1 MHKNYAPH
9 YRGANELNSI
19 TLRDLRIAHNYSV
32 CDLTAASLVPVE
44 IILRWENGEIIPD
57 AREAIRLSELY
68 GCSLQTV
75 YSAIINTPAPSGASF
90 KIGGIDPNDS

>member
-1 MHKNYAPH
+1 MRKNYAPH
-9 YRGANELNSI
+9 DRGANELNNI
-19 TLRDLRIAHNYSV
+19 TLRNLRIAHNWSV
-32 CDLTAASLVPVE
+32 GDLAGASLVPVE
-44 IILRWENGEIIPD
+44 IILRWESGEIIPD
-57 AREAIRLSELY
+57 ACEAIRLSELY